1 MQELKPGTSTDTH
14 PKYEFKVMHG
24 LIVTSVLAP
33 CKMHPSVVQLM
44 NNSLSLGSSINQN

>member
-14 PKYEFKVMHG
+14 PEYEFKVMHG
-24 LIVTSVLAP
+24 LIDDICISSMQNAS
-33 CKMHPSVVQLM
+33 SVVQLM